1 MISTKPNTVVFQ
13 LRKIL
18 SIIFDISVPTPH
30 CVHKGKRHDYQ
41 PRYLMHLGQ
50 CQASHGQTPRGRYC
64 ACTIVLHSTVGL
76 FCSYAA
82 A

>member
-1 MISTKPNTVVFQ
+1 MPNTVVFQ

-18 SIIFDISVPTPH
+18 SIIANISVPTPH
-30 CVHKGKRHDYQ
+30 CVDEGCKHHKQ
-41 PRYLMHLGQ
+41 TRYLMHLGQ
-50 CQASHGQTPRGRYC
+50 CQASYGQRPTRGYC

>member
-1 MISTKPNTVVFQ
+1 VVFQ

-18 SIIFDISVPTPH
+18 SIIFDVSAPTPYG
-30 CVHKGKRHDYQ
+30 VHKGCQHHKQ
-41 PRYLMHLGQ
+41 SRYLMHLGQ
-50 CQASHGQTPRGRYC
+50 RQPTYGQTPRGGYC

-76 FCSYAA
+76 CCSYAA